1 MSEGFSS
8 PNLGYLFLII
18 ALYSMSQSK
27 LIKNRASAIKFIPLS
42 LIVGLVAS
50 ILINLTPFEID
61 YESFSTIAFHI
72 FNMSVISM
80 GLTKSENG
88 DQQLKHQTKWGGI
101 WMTAIFTAVL
111 CLQSITGFGSV
122 ALFNAIDGNNFFE
135 GYGLLSG
142 HGFAQGSGHSMAI
155 GTIWEAEYGL
165 SGAISIGLTFSAV
178 GYLIAVVVGIP
189 FTKWLLVKGNRTM
202 VTKAEDGSE
211 NRRMEAKTVPSG
223 KSSEY
228 ISNFLILVII
238 YVISIFLA
246 FFLRDTVLRGALKDY
261 SLAQTLSNI
270 IMGLIFVI
278 GLAIAILFKAFLAKI
293 KRGSLLNDQV
303 QKRYTSALIDL
314 LIIST
319 FLSIEY
325 AFISQVGVP
334 ILMIIIFNTAI
345 TCFAFYLIHLKSSAT
360 YLSERIAAL
369 LGTTFGSLANG
380 LILLKMLD
388 PKIKSPVYYE
398 LALMNFYSAFSL
410 GHIMLII
417 FSIGEWNNMGL
428 IAGIYFITFIVSIV
442 LARLVELKLKT

>member
-8 PNLGYLFLII
+8 INLGYLFLII
-18 ALYSMSQSK
+18 ALYVISQSK
-27 LIKNRASAIKFIPLS
+27 LFKNQPLATKFIPIS
-42 LIVGLVAS
+42 LTIGLVAS

-72 FNMSVISM
+72 FNLSVISM
-80 GLTKSENG
+80 GLIKSENG
-88 DQQLKHQTKWGGI
+88 GRQLKHQTKWGGI

-111 CLQSITGFGSV
+111 CLQSITGYGSV
-122 ALFNAIDGNNFFE
+122 ALFNAIDGDNFFE

-189 FTKWLLVKGNRTM
+189 FTKWLLVKGKRTM
-202 VTKAEDGSE
+202 VTKSRDGSAFE
-211 NRRMEAKTVPSG
+211 RKEAMTELPV
-223 KSSEY
+223 KSFEY
-228 ISNFLILVII
+228 ISNVLILVII

-261 SLAQTLSNI
+261 GLAQTLSNI

-278 GLAIAILFKAFLAKI
+278 GLAIAILFKAFLVKI

-319 FLSIEY
+319 FLSIE
-325 AFISQVGVP
+325 
-334 ILMIIIFNTAI
+334 
-345 TCFAFYLIHLKSSAT
+345 
-360 YLSERIAAL
+360 
-369 LGTTFGSLANG
+369 
-380 LILLKMLD
+380 
-388 PKIKSPVYYE
+388 
-398 LALMNFYSAFSL
+398 
-410 GHIMLII
+410 
-417 FSIGEWNNMGL
+417 
-428 IAGIYFITFIVSIV
+428 
-442 LARLVELKLKT
+442 